1 MKANRI
7 FLLLLVSFFSFAQEE
22 NSDNSETDTDYI
34 TSNVG
39 LPSVDVNSSSFLIT
53 RTEVPWDIQTQKAY
67 ISSDPEAQS
76 KRVALFGD
84 THVHTTYSFD
94 AYSFGTTANP
104 DDAYRFAK
112 GGVVIHPAGFKTQ
125 LKKPLD
131 FYVVTDHGLFLGIV
145 KEAATKGTRLYEN
158 ESSKTVRD
166 LNVPENL
173 TIESLSHRSGTFL
186 GYVFAAN
193 AAVMQ
198 GKLDPNYLVQISR
211 DAWKDIIGAAD
222 RHNDPGNFTTF
233 VGYEYTSSTNAMD
246 NLHRNVI
253 FRGDGNRYPELP
265 FSRVNSLDPEDL
277 WDWMDDLRSQGIE
290 SMAIPHN
297 SNGSGAQM
305 FKLED
310 FDGNEFDSEYVS
322 KRLRNE
328 PIVEITQIKGTS
340 DTHPA
345 LSKNDEWADFE
356 IMPWKVATMAISK
369 VEGGSYVREA
379 LLNGLKLEAEDKGNP
394 FKFGFIGSTDG
405 HTAASSFNEEDYF
418 AKVGLLDSTAE
429 LRGSI
434 PITTQA
440 LLDRD
445 PTSQIT
451 GGDFFMEVDGK
462 KYVNAS
468 SISYGASGLAGVWA
482 EENTRESIYSALRR
496 KEAFATS
503 GPRIKVRF
511 FAGYDF
517 DNEMIN
523 DSELVKHLYE
533 KGHSMGSDILN
544 TSKKSDPEFFL
555 WAIQDAASAPL
566 QRLQIIKG
574 FVEDGELK
582 EIVFDVACSDGL
594 QVNEEN
600 YRCPDNGAEVNIK
613 DCSFDSSVGAS
624 ELKAFWK
631 DPTYET
637 GQRAFYYVRVLENP
651 TCRWSTWDSIR
662 NNVEPRS
669 DYPTTIQE
677 RAWSS
682 PIHLL
687 P

>member
-1 MKANRI
+1 MQAKRF
-7 FLLLLVSFFSFAQEE
+7 FLLIFFSFFLHSQESKSE
-22 NSDNSETDTDYI
+22 NQETDTDFI

-39 LPSVDVNSSSFLIT
+39 LPSVDVNSNSFMIT
-53 RTEVPWDIQTQKAY
+53 RTEVPWDIQTDKAFVN
-67 ISSDPEAQS
+67 SNLDSQS

-94 AYSFGTTANP
+94 AYSFGTTATP

-112 GGVVIHPAGFKTQ
+112 GGIVIHPAGFETK

-145 KEAATKGTRLYEN
+145 REAATEGTRLYEN
-158 ESSKTVRD
+158 YSSESVRD
-166 LNVPENL
+166 LNIPENL
-173 TIESLSHRSGTFL
+173 NLNTLEKRSGTFL

-198 GKLDPNYLVQISR
+198 GNLDPNYLVQISR

-222 RHNDPGNFTTF
+222 RHNNPGTFTTF
-233 VGYEYTSSTNAMD
+233 VGYEYTSSTDAMD

-265 FSRVNSLDPEDL
+265 FSRMNSLDPEDL
-277 WDWMDDLRSQGIE
+277 WDWMDSLRAQGIE

-305 FKLED
+305 FKLKD
-310 FDGNEFDSEYVS
+310 FDGNEFDSEYVA

-356 IMPWKVATMAISK
+356 IMPWKVATMEISK

-379 LLNGLKLEAEDKGNP
+379 LLNGLKLELEGKGNP

-405 HTAASSFNEEDYF
+405 HTAASSLDEENYF
-418 AKVGLLDSTAE
+418 AKVGLLDSTPE

-440 LLDRD
+440 LLERGDS
-445 PTSQIT
+445 PIT
-451 GGDFFMEVDGK
+451 GGSFQKDIDGK

-468 SISYGASGLAGVWA
+468 SISYGASGLAAVWA

-517 DNEMIN
+517 NNEMIN
-523 DSELVKHLYE
+523 NENLIKHLYE

-544 TSKKSDPEFFL
+544 TIKKSEPEFFV
-555 WAIQDAASAPL
+555 WAVQDADSAPL
-566 QRLQIIKG
+566 QRLQVIKG
-574 FVEDGELK
+574 YVEDGEIK

-594 QVNEEN
+594 DVNPNN
-600 YRCPDNGAEVNIK
+600 YRCPDNGAQVNLD
-613 DCSFDSSVGAS
+613 DCSYDSSTGSS
-624 ELKAFWK
+624 ELKTFWK
-631 DPTYET
+631 DPTYIK
-637 GQRAFYYVRVLENP
+637 GQRVFYYVRVLENP
-651 TCRWSTWDSIR
+651 TCRWSTWDALR

-669 DYPTTIQE
+669 DYPKTIQE

>member
-1 MKANRI
+1 MQAKRF
-7 FLLLLVSFFSFAQEE
+7 FLLIFFSFFLYSQESKSE
-22 NSDNSETDTDYI
+22 NQETDTDFI

-39 LPSVDVNSSSFLIT
+39 LPSVDVNSNSFMIT
-53 RTEVPWDIQTQKAY
+53 RTEVPWDIQTDKAFVN
-67 ISSDPEAQS
+67 SNLDSQS

-94 AYSFGTTANP
+94 AYSFGTTATP

-112 GGVVIHPAGFKTQ
+112 GGIVIHPAGFETK

-145 KEAATKGTRLYEN
+145 REAATEGTRLYEN
-158 ESSKTVRD
+158 YSSESVRD
-166 LNVPENL
+166 LNIPENL
-173 TIESLSHRSGTFL
+173 NLNTLEKRSGTFL

-198 GKLDPNYLVQISR
+198 GNLDPNYLVQISR

-222 RHNDPGNFTTF
+222 RHNNPGTFTTF
-233 VGYEYTSSTNAMD
+233 VGYEYTSSTDAMD

-265 FSRVNSLDPEDL
+265 FSRMNSLDPEDL
-277 WDWMDDLRSQGIE
+277 WDWMDSLRAQGIE

-305 FKLED
+305 FKLKD
-310 FDGNEFDSEYVS
+310 FDGNEFDSEYVA

-356 IMPWKVATMAISK
+356 IMPWKVATMEISK

-379 LLNGLKLEAEDKGNP
+379 LLNGLKLELEGKGNP

-405 HTAASSFNEEDYF
+405 HTAASSLDEENYF
-418 AKVGLLDSTAE
+418 AKVGLLDSTPE

-440 LLDRD
+440 LLERGDS
-445 PTSQIT
+445 PIT
-451 GGDFFMEVDGK
+451 GGSFQKDIGGK

-468 SISYGASGLAGVWA
+468 SISYGASGLAAVWA

-517 DNEMIN
+517 NNEMIN
-523 DSELVKHLYE
+523 DEKLIQHLYE
-533 KGHSMGSDILN
+533 NGHSMGSDILN
-544 TSKKSDPEFFL
+544 TIKKSEPEFFV
-555 WAIQDAASAPL
+555 WAVQDADSAPL
-566 QRLQIIKG
+566 QRLQVIKG
-574 FVEDGELK
+574 YVEDGEIK

-594 QVNEEN
+594 DVDPNN
-600 YRCPDNGAEVNIK
+600 YRCPDNGAQVNLD
-613 DCSFDSSVGAS
+613 DCSYDSSIGSS
-624 ELKAFWK
+624 ELKTFWR
-631 DPTYET
+631 DPTYIK
-637 GQRAFYYVRVLENP
+637 GQRVFYYVRVLENP
-651 TCRWSTWDSIR
+651 TCRWSTWDAIR

-669 DYPTTIQE
+669 DYPKTIQE

>member
-1 MKANRI
+1 MQARRF
-7 FLLLLVSFFSFAQEE
+7 FLLIFFSFFLCSQESKSE
-22 NSDNSETDTDYI
+22 NQETDTDFI

-39 LPSVDVNSSSFLIT
+39 LPSVDVNSNSFMIT
-53 RTEVPWDIQTQKAY
+53 RTEVPWDIQTDKAFVN
-67 ISSDPEAQS
+67 SNLDSQS

-94 AYSFGTTANP
+94 AYSFGTTATP

-112 GGVVIHPAGFKTQ
+112 GGVVIHPAGFETK

-145 KEAATKGTRLYEN
+145 REAATEGTRLYEN
-158 ESSKTVRD
+158 YSSESVRD
-166 LNVPENL
+166 LNIPENL
-173 TIESLSHRSGTFL
+173 NLNTLEKRSGTFL

-198 GKLDPNYLVQISR
+198 GNLDPNYLVQISR

-222 RHNDPGNFTTF
+222 RHNNPGTFTTF
-233 VGYEYTSSTNAMD
+233 VGYEYTSSTDAMD

-265 FSRVNSLDPEDL
+265 FSRMNSLDPEDL
-277 WDWMDDLRSQGIE
+277 WDWMDSLRAQGIE

-305 FKLED
+305 FKLKD
-310 FDGNEFDSEYVS
+310 FDGNEFDSEYVA

-356 IMPWKVATMAISK
+356 IMPWKVATMEISK

-379 LLNGLKLEAEDKGNP
+379 LLNGLKLELEGKGNP

-405 HTAASSFNEEDYF
+405 HTAASSLDEENYF
-418 AKVGLLDSTAE
+418 AKVGLLDSTPE

-440 LLDRD
+440 LLERGDS
-445 PTSQIT
+445 PIT
-451 GGDFFMEVDGK
+451 GGSFQKDIDGK

-468 SISYGASGLAGVWA
+468 SISYGASGLAAVWA

-517 DNEMIN
+517 NNEMIN
-523 DSELVKHLYE
+523 DENLIKHLYE

-544 TSKKSDPEFFL
+544 TIKKSEPEFFV
-555 WAIQDAASAPL
+555 WAVQDADSAPL
-566 QRLQIIKG
+566 QRLQVIKG
-574 FVEDGELK
+574 YVEDGEIK

-594 QVNEEN
+594 DVNPNN
-600 YRCPDNGAEVNIK
+600 YRCPDNGAQVNLD
-613 DCSFDSSVGAS
+613 DCSYDSSIGSS
-624 ELKAFWK
+624 ELKTFWK
-631 DPTYET
+631 DPTYIK
-637 GQRAFYYVRVLENP
+637 GQRVFYYVRVLENP
-651 TCRWSTWDSIR
+651 TCRWSTWDALR

-669 DYPTTIQE
+669 DYPKTIQE